1 MKRREGK
8 SPGPVGAEEVEEV
21 CLETGPAEGTGQ
33 QQLVVVA
40 QQHQV
45 GQVDALR
52 VRGLQVTIRKHNLHH
67 KQIDSLNAIRVLK
80 NPVCEINKEERK

>member
-67 KQIDSLNAIRVLK
+67 TEVDSLNKIAK
-80 NPVCEINKEERK
+80 K